1 MLGTI
6 RWNFIVGGL
15 SFVITFMIS
24 IFNNIWLTTL
34 LRSFYSFII
43 LFAIVFLFRWV
54 LGTIAGINKI
64 AGTEA
69 LQQEPAE
76 EHIGTSLD
84 ISTPDEE
91 AALHE
96 MLKGSN
102 ASNGSAGEAG
112 FAPLNPPKLSTKTT
126 NLDAG
131 ELAQAVRHMTE
142 E

>member
-6 RWNFIVGGL
+6 RWNFIVGGI
-15 SFVITFMIS
+15 SFVLTFLIS

-43 LFAIVFLFRWV
+43 LFAVVFLFRWV
-54 LGTIAGINKI
+54 LGTIAGFNQL
-64 AGTEA
+64 AVTEA
-69 LQQEPAE
+69 LHQEPADD
-76 EHIGTSLD
+76 HKGTTLD
-84 ISTPDEE
+84 MSTPDED
-91 AALHE
+91 AALHD

-102 ASNGSAGEAG
+102 SSGGGTG
-112 FAPLNPPKLSTKTT
+112 FAPLNPPKLSSKQ
-126 NLDAG
+126 NMDAG

>member
-1 MLGTI
+1 VIGSI

-15 SFVITFMIS
+15 SFVITFIIS

-43 LFAIVFLFRWV
+43 LFAIVFLCRWV
-54 LGTIAGINKI
+54 LGTIAGFNQL
-64 AGTEA
+64 AVTEA
-69 LQQEPAE
+69 LHHEPAE
-76 EHIGTSLD
+76 EHKGTTLD
-84 ISTPDEE
+84 MSTPDED
-91 AALHE
+91 AALHQ
-96 MLKGSN
+96 MLKGSHDN
-102 ASNGSAGEAG
+102 KASGGGAAD
-112 FAPLNPPKLSTKTT
+112 FAPLNPPKLSTKP